1 MRLATPD
8 ANRPIWGNSVP
19 AQLVDSKRVLGLM
32 RGSDPQE
39 KGLEQVLWVLMGTF
53 RMLGCRAD
61 APLRRPVESLELKET
76 AGGILFTL

>member
-1 MRLATPD
+1 
-8 ANRPIWGNSVP
+8 
-19 AQLVDSKRVLGLM
+19 M

-39 KGLEQVLWVLMGTF
+39 KGLEEVLWVLMGTF

-76 AGGILFTL
+76 AGGILFTYNS